1 MVVVAVVLIKGAM
14 VFPVHVVRS
23 GMDAVRI
30 VVEWIGVFA
39 RVEVAAA
46 VVVVVVV

>member
-1 MVVVAVVLIKGAM
+1 M
-14 VFPVHVVRS
+14 VFSVHVVGS

-30 VVEWIGVFA
+30 VVESIGVFV